1 MTIKQ
6 QIKAAKTA
14 IKLAD
19 KNPMLYSDEEIRYMK
34 MKLRTARESLEKHRQ
49 NMSKGFK
56 NDISKTSNSNT
67 RRREDDGVRSE
78 GEQSIEPGKS

>member
-34 MKLRTARESLEKHRQ
+34 MKLRSARESLEKHRQ

-56 NDISKTSNSNT
+56 NDISKTSNSDT
-67 RRREDDGVRSE
+67 RRREDDGVCSE